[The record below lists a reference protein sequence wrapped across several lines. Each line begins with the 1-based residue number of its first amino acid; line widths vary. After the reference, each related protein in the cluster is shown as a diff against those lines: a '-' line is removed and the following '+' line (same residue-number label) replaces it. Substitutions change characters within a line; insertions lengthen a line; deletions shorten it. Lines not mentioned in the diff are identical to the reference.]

1 MSALR
6 HHAEDYLQVRRA
18 LGYKLRGEGLLLA
31 SFVGYLEHAGA
42 STVTTGAAVDWTKLA
57 TSAGRAYLARRMRV
71 ARGFA
76 RYLAAFDRNTE
87 VPPQDLFPCSKYR
100 PTPYIYTE
108 AETLAL
114 MAAARTLQPPLRA
127 ATYEALI
134 GLLASTGLRISEA
147 TALDRD
153 DVDWRGCSLVVRES
167 KYNKSREVLLH
178 KSTLAALRRY
188 ASTRDRLCPWPVAP
202 SFFVSTRGTRLL
214 HVTVYPAFRSVVR
227 QAGLGDISGP
237 SRPKLH
243 SFRHSFAVYTLRD
256 WLADGG
262 DVAARLPALST
273 YLGHGEPKATYWYFT
288 AVPELLALAAG
299 RLEAAFGELA

>member
-1 MSALR
+1 MSVLR
-6 HHAEDYLQVRRA
+6 HHAEDYLQVRRT

-31 SFVGYLEHAGA
+31 NFVGYLERAGA
-42 STVTTGAAVDWTKLA
+42 STVTTRAAVQWSRLA
-57 TSAGRAYLARRMRV
+57 TAASPAYLARRMRV

-76 RYLAAFDRNTE
+76 RYLAAFDPSTE
-87 VPPQDLFPCSKYR
+87 VPPADLFPCSKYR

-114 MAAARTLQPPLRA
+114 MAAARSLQPPLRA

-134 GLLASTGLRISEA
+134 GLLAATGLRISEA

-153 DVDWRGCSLVVRES
+153 DVHWRGSSLVVRES

-178 KSTLAALRRY
+178 NSTLAALRRY
-188 ASTRDRLCPWPVAP
+188 AVTRDRLCPRPLAP

-214 HVTVYPAFRSVVR
+214 HVTVYPGFRALVR

-299 RLEAAFGELA
+299 RLEAAFGGLV

>member
-18 LGYKLRGEGLLLA
+18 LGYKLVGEGQLLT
-31 SFVGYLEHAGA
+31 SFVGYLDQAGA
-42 STVTTGAAVDWTKLA
+42 STVTTRAAVDWVKLA
-57 TSAGRAYLARRMRV
+57 TGAGRAYLARRMRV

-76 RYLAAFDRNTE
+76 RYLAPFDPGTE
-87 VPPQDLFPCSKYR
+87 VPPADLFPCSKYR

-108 AETLAL
+108 AETVAL
-114 MAAARTLQPPLRA
+114 MSAARSLWPPLRA
-127 ATYEALI
+127 ATYEVLI

-147 TALDRD
+147 MSLDRD
-153 DVDWRGCSLVVRES
+153 DVHWRDSSLVVRES

-178 KSTLAALRRY
+178 RSTLAALRRY
-188 ASTRDRLCPWPVAP
+188 AVTRDKLCPSPLAP

-214 HVTVYPAFRSVVR
+214 HVTVYPGFRALVR
-227 QAGLGDISGP
+227 HAGLGHISGQ

-243 SFRHSFAVYTLRD
+243 SFRHSFAVNTLRD

-299 RLEAAFGELA
+299 RLEAAFGGLV

>member
-1 MSALR
+1 MNALSR
-6 HHAEDYLQVRRA
+6 HAEDYLQVRRA
-18 LGYKLRGEGLLLA
+18 LGYKLRSEGQLLVGL
-31 SFVGYLEHAGA
+31 VGYLEQAGA
-42 STVTTGAAVDWTKLA
+42 ATVTTSAAVEWTRLA
-57 TSAGRAYLARRMRV
+57 NGASADSLARRMRV

-76 RYLAAFDRNTE
+76 RYLAALDPSTE
-87 VPPQDLFPCSKYR
+87 VPPPDLFPCGKYR
-100 PTPYIYTE
+100 PAPYIYTE

-127 ATYEALI
+127 ATFEALV

-147 TALDRD
+147 MALDRD
-153 DVDWRGCSLVVRES
+153 DVCWDDALLVVRES

-178 KSTLAALRRY
+178 KSTLEALRAY
-188 ASTRDRLCPWPVAP
+188 SVTRDRLCPHPLAP
-202 SFFVSTRGTRLL
+202 SLFVSSRGTRLL
-214 HVTVYPAFRSVVR
+214 QVTVHPAFRALAR

-243 SFRHSFAVYTLRD
+243 SFRHSFAVNTLRD

-273 YLGHGEPKATYWYFT
+273 YLGHGKPAATYWYFS

-299 RLEAAFGELA
+299 RLEAAFGGLV

>member
-6 HHAEDYLQVRRA
+6 RHAEDYLQLRRG
-18 LGYKLRGEGLLLA
+18 LGYKLEREGRLLA
-31 SFVGYLEHAGA
+31 LFVGYLEQAGA
-42 STVTTGAAVDWTKLA
+42 TTVTTGAAVEWTKLA
-57 TSAGRAYLARRMRV
+57 TGAGRAYLARRMRV

-76 RYLAAFDRNTE
+76 SYLAAFDPGTE
-87 VPPQDLFPCSKYR
+87 VPPRELFPCSKYR

-114 MAAARTLQPPLRA
+114 MAAARALRPPLRA
-127 ATYEALI
+127 ATYETLI
-134 GLLASTGLRISEA
+134 GLLVSTGLRISEA
-147 TALDRD
+147 MALDRD
-153 DVDWRGCSLVVRES
+153 DVHWADASLLVREP
-167 KYNKSREVLLH
+167 KFNKSRVVLLH
-178 KSTLAALRRY
+178 KSTLSALRRY
-188 ASTRDRLCPWPVAP
+188 ASTRDRLCPRPSAP

-214 HVTVYPAFRSVVR
+214 HVTVYPGFRALVR
-227 QAGLGDISGP
+227 QAGLGGISGP

-243 SFRHSFAVYTLRD
+243 SFRHSFAVFTLRD

-299 RLEAAFGELA
+299 RLEAAFGGFA

>member
-6 HHAEDYLQVRRA
+6 RHAEDYLHVRRA
-18 LGYKLRGEGLLLA
+18 LGYKLVGQGLLLA
-31 SFVGYLEHAGA
+31 NFVAYLEHAGA
-42 STVTTGAAVDWTKLA
+42 SAVTTSAAVEWAKLA
-57 TSAGRAYLARRMRV
+57 TGASPAYLARRMRV

-76 RYLAAFDRNTE
+76 RYLAAFDPRTE
-87 VPPQDLFPCSKYR
+87 VPPADLFPCSKYR

-114 MAAARTLQPPLRA
+114 MAAACNLRPPLRA

-153 DVDWRGCSLVVRES
+153 DVHWRGSSLVVRES

-178 KSTLAALRRY
+178 KSTLAALRCY
-188 ASTRDRLCPWPVAP
+188 AATRDRLCPRPVAP

-214 HVTVYPAFRSVVR
+214 HVTVYPGFRALVR
-227 QAGLGDISGP
+227 QAGLGGIAGP

-299 RLEAAFGELA
+299 RLEAAFGGLA

>member
-6 HHAEDYLQVRRA
+6 RHAEDCLHVRRA
-18 LGYKLRGEGLLLA
+18 LGYKLVGEGLLLA
-31 SFVGYLEHAGA
+31 NFVSYLEQKGA
-42 STVTTGAAVDWTKLA
+42 STVTTSAAVAWAKLA
-57 TSAGRAYLARRMRV
+57 TSASPAYLARRMRV
-71 ARGFA
+71 ARGLA
-76 RYLAAFDRNTE
+76 RYLAAFDPSTE

-134 GLLASTGLRISEA
+134 GLLASSGLRIGEA

-153 DVDWRGCSLVVRES
+153 DVHWRDSSLVVRES

-188 ASTRDRLCPWPVAP
+188 AATRDRLCPRPVAP

-214 HVTVYPAFRSVVR
+214 HVTVHPGFRALVR

-243 SFRHSFAVYTLRD
+243 SFRHSLVVMSSL
-256 WLADGG
+256 G
-262 DVAARLPALST
+262 VST
-273 YLGHGEPKATYWYFT
+273 A
-288 AVPELLALAAG
+288 
-299 RLEAAFGELA
+299 